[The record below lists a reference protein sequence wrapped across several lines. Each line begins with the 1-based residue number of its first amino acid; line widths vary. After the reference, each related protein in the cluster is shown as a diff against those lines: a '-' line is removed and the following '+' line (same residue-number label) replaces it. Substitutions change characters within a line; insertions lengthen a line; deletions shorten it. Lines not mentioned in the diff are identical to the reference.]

1 MDDKED
7 IRCVDQIP
15 DANYVR
21 DELSRNLRERDIL
34 QKLLRLSERKASLIR
49 SKSVNA
55 KREVSNA

>member
-49 SKSVNA
+49 NESIDG
-55 KREVSNA
+55 KREVSND